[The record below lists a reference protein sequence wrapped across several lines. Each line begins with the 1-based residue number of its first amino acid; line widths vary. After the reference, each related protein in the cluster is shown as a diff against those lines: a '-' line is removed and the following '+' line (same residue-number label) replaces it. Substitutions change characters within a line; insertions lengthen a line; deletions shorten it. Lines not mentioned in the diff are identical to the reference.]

1 MSNIINATNLNKNLI
16 KLKDCINKEH
26 IKKSMTLVRCF
37 KIFDGLF
44 HYFRSRT
51 NSSERKNSF
60 RAALQHNAF
69 QKGHL
74 GGHPRIDSLKMQIR
88 RHFWFLK
95 MNEFIEF
102 AVRSCHLCQIF
113 TIKTTKE
120 PITPIE
126 PLSKPGMKSVLISL
140 A

>member
-1 MSNIINATNLNKNLI
+1 MDYFTISDQGLI
-16 KLKDCINKEH
+16 LQRE
-26 IKKSMTLVRCF
+26 
-37 KIFDGLF
+37 KIVLA
-44 HYFRSRT
+44 
-51 NSSERKNSF
+51 
-60 RAALQHNAF
+60 AALQHNAF

-74 GGHPRIDSLKMQIR
+74 GGHPRIDSLKIQIR

-120 PITPIE
+120 PITPTE
-126 PLSKPGMKSVLISL
+126 PLSKPGMKSVSISL